1 MNRYYIIKDEVYV
14 ILNNECFGNNRKD
27 GLEHLFN
34 VANMAIFLAK
44 IENLDLELAAIT
56 GILHD
61 IAAYKYNSHFDHANR
76 SSMLA
81 KAILTSSKLFT
92 DEETILIVN
101 AVKNHSFKDKIDD
114 PYSELI
120 KNADLLV
127 QHLNEPNAVFSK
139 DKQLRL
145 NNIFKSLQMTK

>member
-1 MNRYYIIKDEVYV
+1 MNRYYIIKDEVYA

-44 IENLDLELAAIT
+44 IENIDLELAAIT

>member
-1 MNRYYIIKDEVYV
+1 MNRYYIIKDEVYA

-81 KAILTSSKLFT
+81 KAILT
-92 DEETILIVN
+92 
-101 AVKNHSFKDKIDD
+101 VKNHSFKDKIDD

>member
-1 MNRYYIIKDEVYV
+1 MNRYYIIKDEVYA

-127 QHLNEPNAVFSK
+127 QHLNEPNTVFSK

>member
-1 MNRYYIIKDEVYV
+1 MNRYYIIKDEVYT
-14 ILNNECFGNNRKD
+14 ILNTECFGNNRKD

-34 VANMAIFLAK
+34 VANMAIFLAE
-44 IENLDLELAAIT
+44 IENLDPELAAII

-61 IAAYKYNSHFDHANR
+61 LAAYKFCSHFDHANR

-81 KAILTSSKLFT
+81 KTILTNSTLFT
-92 DEETILIVN
+92 DEEIKLIVK
-101 AVKNHSFKDKIDD
+101 AIKNHSFKDKIDD
-114 PYSELI
+114 SYSELI

-127 QHLNEPNAVFSK
+127 QHLNEPDAVFSK

-145 NNIFKSLQMTK
+145 NNIFKSLQKIK